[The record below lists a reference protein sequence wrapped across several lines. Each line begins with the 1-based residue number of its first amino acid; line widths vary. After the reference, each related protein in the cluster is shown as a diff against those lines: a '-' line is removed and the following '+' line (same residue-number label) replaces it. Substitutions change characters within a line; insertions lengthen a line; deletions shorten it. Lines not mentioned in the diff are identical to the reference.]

1 MKKFFLRQ
9 KGAFAKFQNITKG
22 TADATLEYF
31 SCGFVG
37 HFKIKY
43 MFCIKTYKKISNAK
57 EGKFGSQLLNSLVQN
72 RLSFQDLNYKNM

>member
-43 MFCIKTYKKISNAK
+43 MFCVKTYKK
-57 EGKFGSQLLNSLVQN
+57 SLTLRREN
-72 RLSFQDLNYKNM
+72 LGRSF